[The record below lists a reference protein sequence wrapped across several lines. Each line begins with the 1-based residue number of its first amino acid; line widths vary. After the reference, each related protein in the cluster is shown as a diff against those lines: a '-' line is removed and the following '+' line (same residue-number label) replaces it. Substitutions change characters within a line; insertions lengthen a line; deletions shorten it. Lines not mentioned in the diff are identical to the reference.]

1 MTSEPVLSINNPMET
16 PNNPGRHPD
25 APPPALVPAV
35 PDLTARFAAIWGEG
49 GPGRPDLGRTF
60 TSRERRPRERALAG
74 FTDALREEAVRP
86 AGAGEEAEAG
96 RRRIFDAFAR
106 FARAGLDWQDRHIDI
121 LFGGGFDRAAAEFV
135 RKAREFDPA
144 LGGADVFQ
152 ACRNVWVANGLQ
164 RLLGLAVRLTP
175 AIFAYSLLYPYTDNY
190 LDDPD
195 VPGGTKRSFDGR
207 LRSRLEGGA
216 PAPANTREKTIF
228 DLVAMIEGDVD
239 RASFPQVFESLIAIQ
254 EGQAKSL
261 RLLGPDAPPT
271 ESAIAGISLEKG
283 GTSVLADGC
292 LAAGRLAPDQVEF
305 LFGFGAF
312 LQLMD
317 DLEDVLEDG
326 KAGLRTVFS
335 RAVAEGEKLD
345 AVTDRTFRFG
355 VRVLEDLDGFGVPDA
370 APLRELIRSSL
381 VQGVVSTAGRLGKLY
396 SRPYLRALEAHSP
409 FRFSFAG
416 KQRRRLERRRAG
428 LARLFDS
435 LAKT

>member
-1 MTSEPVLSINNPMET
+1 MDSTNH
-16 PNNPGRHPD
+16 PGRRPE
-25 APPPALVPAV
+25 AAPPALVPAV
-35 PDLTARFAAIWGEG
+35 PDLTARFVTLWNEG

-60 TSRERRPRERALAG
+60 TGRERSSREKALAG
-74 FTDALREEAVRP
+74 FVDVLREEAGRP
-86 AGAGEEAEAG
+86 SAVGEEAEAG
-96 RRRIFDAFAR
+96 RQRIFDAFAR
-106 FARAGLDWQDRHIDI
+106 FARAGLDWQDRHVDI

-135 RKAREFDPA
+135 RKARAFDPA

-164 RLLGLAVRLTP
+164 RLLGLPVRLTP
-175 AIFAYSLLYPYTDNY
+175 GIFAYSLLYPYTDNY
-190 LDDPD
+190 LDDPA

-228 DLVAMIEGDVD
+228 DLVGMIEGDFD
-239 RASFPQVFESLIAIQ
+239 RASSPQVFESLLAIQ

-261 RLLGPDAPPT
+261 RLLGPDAPRA
-271 ESAIAGISLEKG
+271 EEAIAAISLEKG

-292 LAAGRLAPDQVEF
+292 LAAGRLGPDQVEF

-317 DLEDVLEDG
+317 DLEDVAEDRE
-326 KAGLRTVFS
+326 AGLRTVFS
-335 RAVAEGEKLD
+335 RAIADVETLD

-355 VRVLEDLDGFGVPDA
+355 VRVLGGLGGFGVPDA

-381 VQGVVSTAGRLGKLY
+381 VQGVVSTAGRFTRLY
-396 SRPYLRALEAHSP
+396 SRAYLRALEAHSP
-409 FRFSFAG
+409 FRFSFAK

-435 LAKT
+435 LS